1 MKIYLT
7 KYKDNDIE
15 YAGPN
20 IHAFSL
26 TMAEEIAE
34 VHGLTISGELT
45 DIYPIDIDLKE
56 TLAMHEF
63 YHDTDTQHRT
73 IH

>member
-7 KYKDNDIE
+7 TYKDKGVE

-20 IHAFSL
+20 IHAYTLS
-26 TMAEEIAE
+26 MAEEIAE
-34 VHGLTISGELT
+34 IHNLTISGELT
-45 DIYPIDIDLKE
+45 DVYPIDEALE
-56 TLAMHEF
+56 EELFMHEF
-63 YHDTDTQHRT
+63 FHDVDTEHRT